1 MKIAVPVLVCSFVV
15 LAVTFALLA
24 QETPSEEKIIK
35 ESEEKAKLIPQW
47 LGEPRHI
54 WYLEF
59 TYEKPET
66 IRVCT
71 EEGEIEVYT
80 YMLYKVKNS
89 DSVDH
94 EFNLFIG
101 AWSDKKPCQNSY
113 DEDLKRFRTVH
124 DLPYRDKY
132 IPDVKEKIEKTL
144 FKTEAN
150 GGKGLYCKNDVTMPA
165 KIGEPTRPGTHGDE
179 YGINSPVIKA
189 GEEWECVA
197 IFDRFDDEMN
207 YFRVYVGG
215 LTNDF
220 KIYTHLDA
228 EKVRDYI
235 GVDIVHLRNGE
246 IVRGEVEETTNN
258 IIVKVKKETGDLER
272 LVFKREEVKNFWK
285 AKRQAIEPNERLFV
299 EKLLEITFHRS
310 GDEFYTSL
318 DWLEFKERRWVEW
331 VRIEK
336 VDLPH
341 NPIALE
347 R

>member
-1 MKIAVPVLVCSFVV
+1 MRIAVLVMLSCFV
-15 LAVTFALLA
+15 LLA
-24 QETPSEEKIIK
+24 INFTVSAQEAPSEEKTLK
-35 ESEEKAKLIPQW
+35 ECEETAKFTPEW

-54 WYLEF
+54 WNLDF
-59 TYEKPET
+59 TWEKPET
-66 IRVCT
+66 IRVST
-71 EEGEIEVYT
+71 EEGETEVYT
-80 YMLYKVKNS
+80 YMLYKLKNS

-94 EFNLFIG
+94 EFNLFIA

-113 DEDLKRFRTVH
+113 DEGQERFLTIH
-124 DLPYRDKY
+124 DLPYRDKF

-144 FKTEAN
+144 FKTGAN
-150 GGKGLYCKNDVTMPA
+150 GGKGLYCKKDVTMPA
-165 KIGEPTRPGTHGDE
+165 KIGEPTKVGTHGDE

-215 LTNDF
+215 LTNDL

-228 EKVRDYI
+228 EKVKDYI

-246 IVRGEVEETTNN
+246 IVRGEVEETTDK
-258 IIVKVKKETGDLER
+258 IIVKVKLETGDIQKQ
-272 LVFKREEVKNFWK
+272 VFKREEVKNFWK
-285 AKRQAIEPNERLFV
+285 AKRSAISPNERLYV
-299 EKLLEITFHRS
+299 EKFLEITFHRP

-318 DWLEFKERRWVEW
+318 HWMEFEGRKWVEW
-331 VRIEK
+331 VRVEK
-336 VDLPH
+336 VDLVH
-341 NPIALE
+341 NPIPLE

>member
-1 MKIAVPVLVCSFVV
+1 MKIAVPVLICSFAV
-15 LAVTFALLA
+15 LAVTIALLA
-24 QETPSEEKIIK
+24 QEVPSEEKIPK
-35 ESEEKAKLIPQW
+35 EAEEIAKFTPEW

-59 TYEKPET
+59 TYEKPESV
-66 IRVCT
+66 RVCA
-71 EEGEIEVYT
+71 EEGETEVYS
-80 YMLYKVKNS
+80 YMLYKVKNK

-132 IPDVKEKIEKTL
+132 IADVKAKIEKML
-144 FKTEAN
+144 FKTQAN
-150 GGKGLYCKNDVTMPA
+150 GGKGLYCETDVTMPA
-165 KIGEPTRPGTHGDE
+165 KIGEPTKPDSHGDE

-220 KIYTHLDA
+220 KIYTHLDTQ
-228 EKVRDYI
+228 KVKDYI
-235 GVDIVHLRNGE
+235 GVDIVHLRNGD

-258 IIVKVKKETGDLER
+258 IIVKVKRETGDLER
-272 LVFKREEVKNFWK
+272 LVFKREDVKNFWK
-285 AKRQAIEPNERLFV
+285 AKRQGINPNERLYV
-299 EKLLEITFHRS
+299 EELLEITFHRP

-318 DWLEFKERRWVEW
+318 DWMEFKERRWVEW
-331 VRIEK
+331 VRVEK

-341 NPIALE
+341 SPIPLD